1 MATMGDE
8 DLLAYFHTQ
17 YRRNLLHLLRKL
29 KLTEEDSLSPF
40 IRLQEKKKQAQMMQK
55 ALEVKE
61 EAFRERMK
69 VITCR
74 WSDLHAKEAQLKT
87 YMEKSGRILKE
98 NDKMRIQALK
108 KASKE
113 RERKIQKESE
123 LLRAKRELEALRN
136 KHQKLSNKV
145 QKYSIFNKY
154 LEDVVK
160 ISQFEEIQEV
170 IWRYKTL
177 VRMHKDLLQ
186 AQLEHKEM
194 SEQAKVLLDQYT
206 AQKEAEILQY
216 KNELVQLQ
224 LRFDQAQSDVLPWE
238 TCWADIQNTT
248 AKKTLKLGTIKMAI
262 FNLFQ
267 CMSTQLKANLN
278 VPVDDSHRQLNM
290 IQQFIQDLTDI
301 SMEVKRKDMQN
312 RQMDATN
319 GGLSPLLEHQPQLWC
334 SLQPTLKSPPS
345 KKSTKNSQVKDC
357 TSPLCHGLA
366 CRCCT
371 HLFQAELG
379 WNSVFVDVMEE
390 TTVDMAPRT
399 YAIIQACAPACLG
412 SLFGGG
418 AAVGSMNNDGKL
430 KLSEESS
437 LWTLAGDLGR
447 TGKR

>member
-1 MATMGDE
+1 MGEALLVAGVMATMGDE
-8 DLLAYFHTQ
+8 DLLAYFGLQ

-40 IRLQEKKKQAQMMQK
+40 IRLQEKKKQAQLMQK

-61 EAFRERMK
+61 EAFKERMK

-74 WSDLHAKEAQLKT
+74 WRDLHAKEAQLKT

-113 RERKIQKESE
+113 RERKIQKETE

-136 KHQKLSNKV
+136 EHQKLSNKV

-177 VRMHKDLLQ
+177 ARMHKDLLQ

-278 VPVDDSHRQLNM
+278 VPMEDSHRQLNL
-290 IQQFIQDLTDI
+290 IQQFIQDLTDV

-312 RQMDATN
+312 RQ
-319 GGLSPLLEHQPQLWC
+319 
-334 SLQPTLKSPPS
+334 
-345 KKSTKNSQVKDC
+345 
-357 TSPLCHGLA
+357 
-366 CRCCT
+366 
-371 HLFQAELG
+371 
-379 WNSVFVDVMEE
+379 
-390 TTVDMAPRT
+390 
-399 YAIIQACAPACLG
+399 
-412 SLFGGG
+412 
-418 AAVGSMNNDGKL
+418 
-430 KLSEESS
+430 
-437 LWTLAGDLGR
+437 
-447 TGKR
+447 